1 MPAVH
6 VTIVQGHLQVQQWTM
21 LQGSLP
27 TELGRLKLARQLRGS
42 EKKKMKILWM
52 IPQILKLKMKSK
64 MKPRL
69 RPKNQKS
76 LMKIQDMKLKMTRTS
91 KL

>member
-6 VTIVQGHLQVQQWTM
+6 AMIVQGHLQVQQWTM
-21 LQGSLP
+21 LQGGLP
-27 TELGRLKLARQLRGS
+27 TELGRLKLARQRRRS
-42 EKKKMKILWM
+42 EKKMKILWM

-69 RPKNQKS
+69 RLKNQKS
-76 LMKIQDMKLKMTRTS
+76 LMKIQGMKLKMTRTS